1 MADKRVVTADL
12 AKVSYMI
19 IYMIFDDHHHR
30 VGDHGNDDI
39 SNDDDD
45 CFFSQELSQQLQ
57 ISHVETSARFTSF
70 QFEFEFENQMW

>member
-1 MADKRVVTADL
+1 MADKIVVAADL

-19 IYMIFDDHHHR
+19 IYMIFDDHR

-45 CFFSQELSQQLQ
+45 
-57 ISHVETSARFTSF
+57 
-70 QFEFEFENQMW
+70 